1 MTVSVGLE
9 NSTLCG
15 KALMARPASSPAGTA
30 RRLGAPDAKNR
41 TVLLDAAE
49 QLMRDEGYAAVTS
62 RRVAEQAG
70 LKPQLVH
77 YYFRTMDDLF
87 LEMFRRGAD
96 RIQHFHQLALRSPQP
111 LWALWELNTDA
122 AGTALTMEYIALAN
136 HRKTL
141 KAEIARYAELF
152 RTEQVKTLT
161 AAMERY
167 DVPFEEF
174 SPTVLM
180 VLMTGATQTLVQE
193 QMLGMTA
200 GHEETLTFAEKWLT
214 FLEGPRQIDVDWR
227 HAASD

>member
-1 MTVSVGLE
+1 
-9 NSTLCG
+9 
-15 KALMARPASSPAGTA
+15 MASP

-62 RRVAEQAG
+62 RRVAEKAG

-87 LEMFRRGAD
+87 LEMFRRRAEQML
-96 RIQHFHQLALRSPQP
+96 RYHQLALASEQP
-111 LWALWELNTDA
+111 LWALWELNTEP
-122 AGTALTMEYIALAN
+122 AGTALTMEFIALAN
-136 HRKTL
+136 HRKAL
-141 KAEIARYAELF
+141 RAEIARYAEMF
-152 RTEQVKTLT
+152 RTEQIKALT

-167 DVPFEEF
+167 NIPFEEF

-193 QMLGMTA
+193 QMLDMTV
-200 GHEETLTFAEKWLT
+200 GHDETLRFAEKWLT
-214 FLEGPRQIDVDWR
+214 YLEGERRPEARVRLGSRTQG
-227 HAASD
+227 

>member
-1 MTVSVGLE
+1 
-9 NSTLCG
+9 
-15 KALMARPASSPAGTA
+15 MARPASSPTGAA

-87 LEMFRRGAD
+87 LELFRRGAD
-96 RIQHFHQLALRSPQP
+96 RMQHYHQLALNSPQP
-111 LWALWELNTDA
+111 LWAVWELNTDP
-122 AGTALTMEYIALAN
+122 AGTAMTMEFIALAN

-141 KAEIARYAELF
+141 RAEIARYAERF
-152 RTEQVKTLT
+152 RIEQIRTLT

-180 VLMTGATQTLVQE
+180 VLMTGATQVLVQE
-193 QMLGMTA
+193 QLLDMTA

-214 FLEGPRQIDVDWR
+214 FLEGPRRLDVDWR
-227 HAASD
+227 HPSGG

>member
-1 MTVSVGLE
+1 
-9 NSTLCG
+9 
-15 KALMARPASSPAGTA
+15 MARPASAPAGTA

-87 LEMFRRGAD
+87 LELFRRRAD
-96 RIQHFHQLALRSPQP
+96 QMLHYHQLALNSPQP

-122 AGTALTMEYIALAN
+122 AGTAMTMEFIALAN

-141 KAEIARYAELF
+141 RAEIARYAELF
-152 RTEQVKTLT
+152 RTEQIKTLT

-180 VLMTGATQTLVQE
+180 VLMTGATQVLVQE
-193 QMLGMTA
+193 QLLDMTA
-200 GHEETLTFAEKWLT
+200 GHEETLRFAERWLT
-214 FLEGPRQIDVDWR
+214 FLEGPRQLDADWR
-227 HAASD
+227 RASSD

>member
-1 MTVSVGLE
+1 
-9 NSTLCG
+9 
-15 KALMARPASSPAGTA
+15 MAGAVDASQASA

-49 QLMRDEGYAAVTS
+49 RLMADEGYAAVTS

-87 LEMFRRGAD
+87 LELFGRRAEQML
-96 RIQHFHQLALRSPQP
+96 RHHQLALRSPQP

-122 AGTALTMEYIALAN
+122 QGTAMTMEFIALAN

-141 KAEIARYAELF
+141 RAEIARYAELY
-152 RTEQVKTLT
+152 RTEQIKTIT
-161 AAMERY
+161 AAMARY
-167 DVPFEEF
+167 DVPFDEF

-180 VLMTGATQTLVQE
+180 VLMTGATQVLVQE
-193 QMLGMTA
+193 ELLGVSA
-200 GHEETLTFAEKWLT
+200 GHEETLQFAARWLT
-214 FLEGPRQIDVDWR
+214 FLEGPRQLDPNWR
-227 HAASD
+227 HAAPE

>member
-1 MTVSVGLE
+1 MV
-9 NSTLCG
+9 
-15 KALMARPASSPAGTA
+15 RPASPSANA
-30 RRLGAPDAKNR
+30 SRRLGAPDAKNR

-87 LEMFRRGAD
+87 LELFRRRAE
-96 RIQHFHQLALRSPQP
+96 QMLHFHQLALKAPQP

-122 AGTALTMEYIALAN
+122 ERTAMTMEYIALAN

-141 KAEIARYAELF
+141 RAEIARYAELF
-152 RTEQVKTLT
+152 RTEQITTIT
-161 AAMERY
+161 AAMARY
-167 DVPFEEF
+167 DVPFDEF

-180 VLMTGATQTLVQE
+180 VLMTGATQVLVQE
-193 QMLGMTA
+193 QLLGVTA
-200 GHEETLTFAEKWLT
+200 GHQETLQFAARWLT
-214 FLEGPRQIDVDWR
+214 FLEGERIDVDWR
-227 HAASD
+227 HAETG